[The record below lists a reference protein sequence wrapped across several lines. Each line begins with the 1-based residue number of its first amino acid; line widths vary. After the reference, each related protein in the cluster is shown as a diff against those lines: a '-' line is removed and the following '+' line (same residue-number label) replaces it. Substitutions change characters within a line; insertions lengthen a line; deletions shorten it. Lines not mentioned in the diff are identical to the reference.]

1 VLSQRAYA
9 KLMLT
14 KFNIKNDVYK
24 MQQAL
29 PTLDKRDTAR
39 LFRERLEMA
48 MDRAGLSRS
57 ALAKRIGVDRSTL
70 SQILS
75 DDGVRLP
82 RADTVAALAVTLQV
96 SLDWLLGLAEEGQF
110 TADIMERSPEISP
123 HARTVVDENLVRWH
137 ADAVGYKIRYV
148 PTSLPDQVK
157 IAEVIQYEYLETD
170 SDTTIQAI
178 RRSRDRLDYVRQ
190 PGTDVEVCTS
200 VQALRDFADGTGV
213 WRDLPTEVRRRQLAH
228 IADLIDELYPSV
240 RWYLF
245 DGVRDYAIPVT
256 IFGPKRAAIYAGNMY
271 IVFTTTEHIR
281 ALTRRFDELIR
292 HAVVH
297 AHEVPAYARTLIE
310 RLDAGE
316 TA

>member
-1 VLSQRAYA
+1 
-9 KLMLT
+9 
-14 KFNIKNDVYK
+14 
-24 MQQAL
+24 MQQSL
-29 PTLDKRDTAR
+29 HPHDKRDVAR
-39 LFRERLEMA
+39 LFRDRLETA
-48 MDRAGLSRS
+48 MERAGLSRS
-57 ALAKRIGVDRSTL
+57 ALARRIGVDRSTL

-123 HARTVVDENLVRWH
+123 HNRTAVDENLLRWH
-137 ADAVGYKIRYV
+137 AEAAGYKIRYV
-148 PTSLPDQVK
+148 PSGLPDQVK
-157 IAEVIQYEYLETD
+157 IPEVSEHEYLETGD
-170 SDTTIQAI
+170 VSADQAI

-190 PGTDVEVCTS
+190 PETDVEICTS
-200 VQALRDFADGTGV
+200 VQSLQDFADGTGV
-213 WRDLPTEVRRRQLAH
+213 WRAVSTEIRRRQLEH
-228 IADLIDELYPSV
+228 IADLVEELYPSV

-245 DGVRDYAIPVT
+245 DGVRDYVIPVT

-281 ALTRRFDELIR
+281 VLTRRFDELIR

-297 AHEVPAYARTLIE
+297 AHEIPAYARSLIE
-310 RLDAGE
+310 RMDEGSPA
-316 TA
+316 

>member
-1 VLSQRAYA
+1 
-9 KLMLT
+9 
-14 KFNIKNDVYK
+14 
-24 MQQAL
+24 MQQSL
-29 PTLDKRDTAR
+29 PSYDKRDMAR
-39 LFRERLEMA
+39 LFRERLETA
-48 MDRAGLSRS
+48 MERAGLSRS
-57 ALAKRIGVDRSTL
+57 AVARRIAVDRSTL

-82 RADTVAALAVTLQV
+82 RADTVAALAMTLQV

-123 HARTVVDENLVRWH
+123 HNRTEVDENLLRWH
-137 ADAVGYKIRYV
+137 AEAAGYKIRYV
-148 PTSLPDQVK
+148 PSSLPDQVA
-157 IAEVIQYEYLETD
+157 IPEVSAFEYLETGAESAD
-170 SDTTIQAI
+170 QAI

-190 PGTDVEVCTS
+190 PETDVEICTS
-200 VQALRDFADGTGV
+200 VQSLRDFADGSGV
-213 WRDLPTEVRRRQLAH
+213 WRDLTFEVRRRQLTH

-281 ALTRRFDELIR
+281 VLTRRFDDLIR
-292 HAVVH
+292 RAVVH
-297 AHEVPAYARTLIE
+297 AHEIPAFARTLIDSMDSG
-310 RLDAGE
+310 RPA
-316 TA
+316 

>member
-1 VLSQRAYA
+1 
-9 KLMLT
+9 
-14 KFNIKNDVYK
+14 
-24 MQQAL
+24 MQH
-29 PTLDKRDTAR
+29 PSSSYDKRDVAR
-39 LFRERLEMA
+39 LFRERLETA
-48 MDRAGLSRS
+48 LERAGLSRS
-57 ALAKRIGVDRSTL
+57 AVAKRIGVDRSTL

-123 HARTVVDENLVRWH
+123 HNRTVADENLLRWH
-137 ADAVGYKIRYV
+137 AEAAGYKIRYV
-148 PTSLPDQVK
+148 PSGLPDQVK
-157 IAEVIQYEYLETD
+157 IPEVIEYEYLETGA
-170 SDTTIQAI
+170 TTADQAI

-190 PGTDVEVCTS
+190 PETDVEICTS
-200 VQALRDFADGTGV
+200 IQSLRDFADGTGV
-213 WRDLPTEVRRRQLAH
+213 WRDLPQDIRRRQLTH

-240 RWYLF
+240 RWFLF

-281 ALTRRFDELIR
+281 VLTRRFDELIR
-292 HAVVH
+292 HAVIH
-297 AHEVPAYARTLIE
+297 AHEIPAYTRTLIE
-310 RLDAGE
+310 RLDKGVA
-316 TA
+316 A

>member
-1 VLSQRAYA
+1 
-9 KLMLT
+9 
-14 KFNIKNDVYK
+14 
-24 MQQAL
+24 MQH
-29 PTLDKRDTAR
+29 TLQPQDKRDVAR
-39 LFRERLEMA
+39 LFRERLETA
-48 MDRAGLSRS
+48 MERAGLSRS
-57 ALAKRIGVDRSTL
+57 AVARRIGVDRSTL

-123 HARTVVDENLVRWH
+123 HSRTEVDENLLRWH
-137 ADAVGYKIRYV
+137 AEATGYKIRYI
-148 PTSLPDQVK
+148 PSGLPDQVK
-157 IAEVIQYEYLETD
+157 LPEISAFEYLETGAITAD
-170 SDTTIQAI
+170 QAI
-178 RRSRDRLDYVRQ
+178 RRSRDRLEYVRQ
-190 PGTDVEVCTS
+190 PETDVEICTS
-200 VQALRDFADGTGV
+200 VQSLRDFAEGTGV
-213 WRDLPTEVRRRQLAH
+213 WRDLPLEIRRRQLTH

-245 DGVRDYAIPVT
+245 DGARDYAIPVT

-281 ALTRRFDELIR
+281 VLTRRFDDLIR

-297 AHEVPAYARTLIE
+297 AHEIPAFARTLIE
-310 RLDAGE
+310 RVDEGKA
-316 TA
+316 A

>member
-1 VLSQRAYA
+1 
-9 KLMLT
+9 M
-14 KFNIKNDVYK
+14 
-24 MQQAL
+24 
-29 PTLDKRDTAR
+29 
-39 LFRERLEMA
+39 E
-48 MDRAGLSRS
+48 RAGLSRS
-57 ALAKRIGVDRSTL
+57 ALARRIGVDRSTL

-123 HARTVVDENLVRWH
+123 HNRTVADENLLRWH
-137 ADAVGYKIRYV
+137 AEAAGYKIRYV
-148 PTSLPDQVK
+148 PSGLPDQVK
-157 IAEVIQYEYLETD
+157 IPEVSEHEYLETGD
-170 SDTTIQAI
+170 ISADQAI

-190 PGTDVEVCTS
+190 PETDVEICTS
-200 VQALRDFADGTGV
+200 VQSLQDFADGTGV
-213 WRDLPTEVRRRQLAH
+213 WRTVSSEIRRRQLEH
-228 IADLIDELYPSV
+228 IADLVEELYPSV

-245 DGVRDYAIPVT
+245 DGVRDYVIPVT

-281 ALTRRFDELIR
+281 VLTRRFDELIR

-297 AHEVPAYARTLIE
+297 AHEIPAYARSLIE
-310 RLDAGE
+310 RIDTGSPA
-316 TA
+316 

>member
-1 VLSQRAYA
+1 
-9 KLMLT
+9 
-14 KFNIKNDVYK
+14 
-24 MQQAL
+24 MQQSVQL
-29 PTLDKRDTAR
+29 HDKRDVAR
-39 LFRERLEMA
+39 LFRERLETA
-48 MDRAGLSRS
+48 MERAGLSRS
-57 ALAKRIGVDRSTL
+57 AVARRIGVDRSTL

-75 DDGVRLP
+75 DEGVRLP

-123 HARTVVDENLVRWH
+123 HNRTVADENLLRWH
-137 ADAVGYKIRYV
+137 AEAAGYKIRYV
-148 PTSLPDQVK
+148 PSGLPDQVK
-157 IAEVIQYEYLETD
+157 IPEVIEHEYLETGA
-170 SDTTIQAI
+170 TTADQAI

-190 PGTDVEVCTS
+190 PETDVEICTS
-200 VQALRDFADGTGV
+200 IQSLQDFADGTGV
-213 WRDLPTEVRRRQLAH
+213 WRALPTEVRRRQLTH
-228 IADLIDELYPSV
+228 IAELVDELYPSV

-281 ALTRRFDELIR
+281 VLTRRFDDLIR

-297 AHEVPAYARTLIE
+297 AHEIPTYARTLIE
-310 RLDAGE
+310 RLDKGLPA
-316 TA
+316 